1 MNQRL
6 LATISIAIVA
16 ILIIGGVLYV
26 KLKPSHQ
33 LQSASQAPVVSS
45 AQAGQTAPEFTAATT
60 AGPFDLAKADRPV
73 FLEVFATW
81 CPHCQRE
88 TAVIDKLYNNYR
100 SRVDFIAIPGSDTA
114 MDGTSPSSQLDVLT
128 FQQKLHADYP
138 IAAYDPTLSIAN
150 MYLMGGFPTIAVIG
164 KDKKI
169 SYINSGEISYDE
181 LSRELQ
187 KALKG

>member
-1 MNQRL
+1 MNRRL

-16 ILIIGGVLYV
+16 ILVIGGVLWV

-33 LQSASQAPVVSS
+33 LQNASQAPVVGT
-45 AQAGQTAPEFTAATT
+45 AQVGQPAPEFSVATT
-60 AGPFDLAKADRPV
+60 AGPFDLAKADKPV
-73 FLEVFATW
+73 LLEVFATW

-88 TAVIDKLYNNYR
+88 TSVIDRLYHNYK
-100 SRVDFIAIPGSDTA
+100 SRVDFIGIPGSDTG
-114 MDGTSPSSQLDVLT
+114 MDGTSPSSQLDVLN
-128 FQQKLHADYP
+128 FQQKLHAEYP
-138 IAAYDPTLSIAN
+138 IAAYDPNLSVAN

-164 KDKKI
+164 KDKKV

-181 LSRELQ
+181 LHRELQ